1 MYYAG
6 QQLTNCAGRA
16 QKSIFQSA
24 DATTDD
30 ETPSSG
36 EVVAATTVEQP
47 DNEDTA
53 SVASDKSLGDGWVTT
68 ETTENPATD
77 SENAKD
83 VIADPTNIETVT
95 PVARD
100 PFELVKEQLAAAQS
114 KAAQIEQTRVNETLV
129 PAQRKIHINVGADSN
144 ETFG

>member
-1 MYYAG
+1 
-6 QQLTNCAGRA
+6 
-16 QKSIFQSA
+16 
-24 DATTDD
+24 
-30 ETPSSG
+30 
-36 EVVAATTVEQP
+36 VVAATTVEQP

-114 KAAQIEQTRVNETLV
+114 KAAQIEQTLNNDIDDLKKAHAAEVAELQEANSAVRDRLG
-129 PAQRKIHINVGADSN
+129 KM
-144 ETFG
+144 